1 MKLCILGNGLTSL
14 SLAKCLVNLGI
25 SVVIFPTKKNLDQ
38 DRSRTIGISKKNLDF
53 FNKKILNINKFL
65 WNINRIQIYSDNLK
79 NEKILDF
86 QNKKHSLFAIFKNY
100 KVFNIVQCK

>member
-38 DRSRTIGISKKNLDF
+38 DRSRTIGI
-53 FNKKILNINKFL
+53 
-65 WNINRIQIYSDNLK
+65 
-79 NEKILDF
+79 
-86 QNKKHSLFAIFKNY
+86 
-100 KVFNIVQCK
+100 

>member
-38 DRSRTIGISKKNLDF
+38 DRSRQTFGGTSKPGKS
-53 FNKKILNINKFL
+53 K
-65 WNINRIQIYSDNLK
+65 INRGKD
-79 NEKILDF
+79 
-86 QNKKHSLFAIFKNY
+86 
-100 KVFNIVQCK
+100 